1 MLSYVNRRNV
11 TYYPHQRKTRG
22 GRTVYVMTRSS
33 QGALE
38 QLPPGMEIVENVNAQ
53 VSIRTSRTRNIAA
66 EEEAL
71 VLKALAKFKLEHY
84 RLEIKDREIIVC
96 EPRYDCEA
104 TLNAMHDCLGSD
116 PIIEMA
122 LQKARS
128 VVGDE
133 RVDEYLNQRREE
145 ARAAM
150 QRDQDYEPVLKFT
163 VSRQPG
169 RRFIVERMKY
179 SGEGGWLFVDVVTL
193 EEAVNKYLP
202 TLGKESFFLM
212 VGLHRL

>member
-11 TYYPHQRKTRG
+11 TYYAHLRTTRG

-33 QGALE
+33 EGALE

-53 VSIRTSRTRNIAA
+53 VSIRVHRTRNISA

-71 VLKALAKFKLEHY
+71 VLKALTKLKLERY

-104 TLNAMHDCLGSD
+104 TLNAVHDCLGSD
-116 PIIEMA
+116 LIIEMA
-122 LQKARS
+122 LQQVRS
-128 VVGDE
+128 LVGDE
-133 RVDEYLNQRREE
+133 HVDEYLKQRREE
-145 ARAAM
+145 ARVAL

-169 RRFIVERMKY
+169 RRFTVERAKY
-179 SGEGGWLFVDVVTL
+179 SGEGGWFFVGVVTL

-202 TLGKESFFLM
+202 HVGKESFFLM
-212 VGLHRL
+212 